1 MSNIPLTFKIY
12 QQGQLVR
19 TETLKQEVIKV
30 GKLSSAHLRLDD
42 DTVSRMH
49 AYIQVKGP
57 NEIYI
62 SDLGSAKGTVVNGQ
76 KVNKSRLSN
85 GDEVV
90 LGNTR
95 VVVEVGQA
103 VQPAVPTPG
112 AQPGAVPGMGG
123 AVPGMGGG
131 AVPGMG
137 RGAVPGMGGGAVPG
151 MGGGAVPGMGGG
163 AIPGMAP
170 APAQREPAFQPIEL
184 SEADIDAVEAPTGQ
198 AVQVKG
204 VYMGEPRK
212 VAHFVNPRGGKPK
225 ALTIGLLGLGT
236 LLFLLGVGLF
246 VAEVWHINQQK
257 KHQAQVAEFLKKK
270 GLSEKFVPKVRG
282 NLGMELGAV
291 AAALGGMSL
300 FLVGFARVQQE
311 KVSPH
316 FTIGSDPRC
325 TYHMPESLL
334 PKGVYRFPLVRSDG
348 TGYQLLFTDKMEGEV
363 EWADERK
370 ASLKELVEN
379 SEATAAGDYPETYA
393 MNVPQDGSCHVS
405 LGKNDFYVST
415 VKPGRMIAAKPQK
428 EWTAYAYY
436 SLSFVGHALLMFL
449 LFAMPSEAA
458 SMQSDSLEASNR
470 FAKLSRN
477 KLRDEQK
484 ELEAKQKEEKKPRKV
499 TKTKEKTDAKG
510 EGPVDKRI
518 DSKGSGPPNPLKSSQ
533 RVSQARGA
541 GMLGVLGRMSG
552 KALASVFGRESAVS
566 SEAENA
572 LGALTGH
579 TVGDAYG
586 LGGLGLGGGGRG
598 GGGSGAGGIGLGSWG
613 AGFGGGGGGGGGF
626 GAGGRGGYG
635 LGRHSARK
643 VKVFAGTARVQGSLD
658 KNIIRRV
665 IRRHL
670 AEVKFCY
677 VSKGLASNQKLAG
690 QVKVQFIIQTNGR
703 VSSVAIASSS
713 LNHSGTEACIRRA
726 IRRWRFPKP
735 EGGIV
740 VVRYPFNFKPG
751 AV

>member
-1 MSNIPLTFKIY
+1 MSQVPLTFKIY
-12 QQGQLVR
+12 QHGQLIR
-19 TETLKQEVIKV
+19 TETLNQEVIKV

-42 DTVSRMH
+42 ESVSRMH
-49 AYIQVKGP
+49 AYIQVQGP

-76 KVNKSRLSN
+76 KVNKSRLKN

-90 LGNTR
+90 LGSTR
-95 VVVEVGQA
+95 VVVEVGQP

-112 AQPGAVPGMGG
+112 AQPGAAPGTPG
-123 AVPGMGGG
+123 AIPG
-131 AVPGMG
+131 V
-137 RGAVPGMGGGAVPG
+137 
-151 MGGGAVPGMGGG
+151 GGG
-163 AIPGMAP
+163 AIPGMGAAP
-170 APAQREPAFQPIEL
+170 GMGGAPIPGMGGGVPGMTPPQQPREPEFKPIQLTPSEIEEV
-184 SEADIDAVEAPTGQ
+184 EADTGQ
-198 AVQVKG
+198 AVQVRAK
-204 VYMGEPRK
+204 YLGETRK
-212 VAHFVNPRGGKPK
+212 MAHLSNPRAGKPTI
-225 ALTIGLLGLGT
+225 LTMGMLVIGG

-246 VAEVWHINQQK
+246 VAEVWHINRQK
-257 KHQAQVAEFLKKK
+257 EHQAEVAEFLKKQ
-270 GLSEKFVPKVRG
+270 GLSEKYVPKVKG
-282 NLGMELGAV
+282 SFAMEIGAV
-291 AAALGGMSL
+291 VSVLGGLSF
-300 FLVGFARVQQE
+300 FLVGMARFQQE
-311 KVSPH
+311 KVSPN
-316 FTIGSDPRC
+316 FSVGSDPRS
-325 TYHMPESLL
+325 TYHLPESLL
-334 PKGVYRFPLVRSDG
+334 PSGVFRFPLVRSDG
-348 TGYQLLFTDKMEGEV
+348 TGYQLLFTDAMEGSVKWRDDRE
-363 EWADERK
+363 AT
-370 ASLKELVEN
+370 LKDLVE
-379 SEATAAGDYPETYA
+379 SGDATADGDYPQTYA
-393 MNVPQDGSCHVS
+393 FTIPKDVECVVN
-405 LGKNDFYVST
+405 LGKNEFQVST
-415 VKPGRMIAAKPQK
+415 VKPGKTIAARPQR

-449 LFAMPSEAA
+449 LFAMPSESA
-458 SMQSDSLEASNR
+458 SMESDSLEAANR

-477 KLRDEQK
+477 QLRDQQK
-484 ELEAKQKEEKKPRKV
+484 ELEAKEKEEKKKPRKV
-499 TKTKEKTDAKG
+499 SKSSEKTDKKG
-510 EGPVDKRI
+510 EGPVDKRL
-518 DSKGSGPPNPLKSSQ
+518 DAKGSGPPNPLKSSQ

-572 LGALTGH
+572 LGGLTGH

-635 LGRHSARK
+635 LGGHKSRK

-670 AEVKFCY
+670 AEVRFCY

-690 QVKVQFIIQTNGR
+690 QVKVQFIISQQGR
-703 VSSVAIASSS
+703 VTSVAVTSSS
-713 LNHSGTEACIRRA
+713 LNHGSTEACIKRA